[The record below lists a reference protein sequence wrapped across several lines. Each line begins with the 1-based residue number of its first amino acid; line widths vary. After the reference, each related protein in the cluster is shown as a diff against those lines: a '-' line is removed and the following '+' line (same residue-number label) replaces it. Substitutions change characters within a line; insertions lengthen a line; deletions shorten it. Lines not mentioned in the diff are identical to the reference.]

1 MNFSSSDI
9 SVIDLESNLYP
20 SQLLD
25 LQARKPKK
33 LFYYGSIENLEL
45 KNNISIV
52 GTRKASSYGKY
63 LTQKLIEFLSQY
75 EINIVSGLAVGIDS
89 MAHETAIKTNL
100 RTIAVI
106 GSGLLALENY
116 QRTQKEIMAKICSNS
131 ENLIITEFEPLVN
144 ATKWTFPARNRIIA
158 GLSQATVVIEASEG
172 SGSLI
177 TALDA
182 IELNRPVF
190 SFPGEAWK
198 DSFKGSNKLLQED
211 MAIPLY
217 EPSDIIN
224 YLDLKKKNINLTET
238 QPLNLSEI
246 EKNILDNLKLEPI
259 SFDELIHRTQSS
271 ESETLTQLSLL
282 ELKGFVKKYPGARF
296 ARN

>member
-1 MNFSSSDI
+1 MNFSSNDI
-9 SVIDLESNLYP
+9 NVIDFDAEFYP
-20 SQLLD
+20 QQLKVLK
-25 LQARKPKK
+25 QKTKK
-33 LFYYGSIENLEL
+33 LFYYGSIENLPIE
-45 KNNISIV
+45 NNISIV

-63 LTQKLIEFLSQY
+63 LTQKLVEFLSLY
-75 EINIVSGLAVGIDS
+75 EVNIVSGLAVGIDS
-89 MAHETAIKTNL
+89 TAHDSAINNGL

-116 QRTQKEIMAKICSNS
+116 QRSQKEIMAKISANPK
-131 ENLIITEFEPLVN
+131 NLIITEFEPQVN

-158 GLSQATVVIEASEG
+158 GLSQATIVIEASEG

-190 SFPGEAWK
+190 SFPGESWK

-217 EPSDIIN
+217 EPSDIIQ
-224 YLDLKKKNINLTET
+224 YLDLKKKNISTFET
-238 QPLNLSEI
+238 QPLNLSET

-259 SFDELIHRTQSS
+259 GFDELIHQTKLG

>member
-1 MNFSSSDI
+1 MKILESDI
-9 SVIDLESNLYP
+9 SVIDLDSEKYP
-20 SQLLD
+20 QQLKAL
-25 LQARKPKK
+25 KIKVKK
-33 LFYYGSIENLEL
+33 LFYYGSIENLEIE
-45 KNNISIV
+45 NNISIV

-63 LTQKLIEFLSQY
+63 LTGKLVEFLSQY
-75 EINIVSGLAVGIDS
+75 EVNIVSGLAVGIDS
-89 MAHETAIKTNL
+89 MAHETAIKSGL

-116 QRTQKEIMAKICSNS
+116 QRVQKETMTKICGNP
-131 ENLIITEFEPLVN
+131 ENLIISEFEPMVN

-158 GLSQATVVIEASEG
+158 ALSQATIVIEASEG

-182 IELNRPVF
+182 IALGRPVF
-190 SFPGEAWK
+190 SFPGEIWK
-198 DSFKGSNKLLQED
+198 ESFSGSNKLLQDD

-217 EPSDIIN
+217 EASDIIN
-224 YLDLKKKNINLTET
+224 YLDLKKKNTNLSET

-259 SFDELIHRTQSS
+259 SFDELLSKTRST

-282 ELKGFVKKYPGARF
+282 ELKGFIKKYPGSRF